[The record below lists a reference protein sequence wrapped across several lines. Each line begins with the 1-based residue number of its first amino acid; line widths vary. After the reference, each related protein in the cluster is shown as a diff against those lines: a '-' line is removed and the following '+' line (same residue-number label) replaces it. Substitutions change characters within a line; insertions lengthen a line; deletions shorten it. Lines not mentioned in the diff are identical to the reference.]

1 MLENVRVDEGNSI
14 TEVDISKR
22 GLMLKEGEVFAD
34 DERGRER
41 HLKS

>member
-41 HLKS
+41 DLKS